1 MSTNKLKA
9 LVVFCEGAHDIAFLS
24 KILWGMGFKPDKRKL
39 PEYPAPFSLLFEQ
52 GVAKYIAEDLSLH
65 MGDKYFLPD
74 KVFSKDSDIIFL
86 FSTGGKDKF
95 QKVQEFLDDL
105 LLFVEDI
112 DGSDFSY
119 NANSIGSVNQTI
131 DQYRYLFFYDADG
144 SGLESISEDLSS
156 KLSSIKKW
164 DKAQWLSHQD
174 HSFAVI
180 DDNKALYVLGES
192 PQKGTL
198 EDILY
203 PLFREKNPAQLENAE
218 SAVNSLFSWDVKDNQ
233 CPVALESKRKKSIIT
248 LIGQRDDSGESMARV
263 LNNRTLYVT
272 NFQEHDLI
280 QPIKNFLTYFLA
292 Q

>member
-1 MSTNKLKA
+1 MSANKLNA
-9 LVVFCEGAHDIAFLS
+9 LIVFCEGAHDIAFLS
-24 KILWGMGFKPDKRKL
+24 KIFWGMNFQPDKRKL

-52 GVAKYIAEDLSLH
+52 GVAKYVAEDLGLH

-74 KVFSKDSDIIFL
+74 KVFSKNSDIVFL

-105 LLFVEDI
+105 MLFIEDI

-119 NANSIGSVNQTI
+119 NADSVGSINQTI
-131 DQYRYLFFYDADG
+131 NHYKYLFFYDAD
-144 SGLESISEDLSS
+144 SLGLEAICEDLSS
-156 KLSSIKKW
+156 KFSLIKNW
-164 DKAQWLSHQD
+164 GSAQWLSHQD
-174 HSFAVI
+174 HSFAAI
-180 DDNKALYVLGES
+180 DNNRALYVLGET

-203 PLFREKNPAQLENAE
+203 PLFAEKNPAQLQNAGI
-218 SAVNSLFSWDVKDNQ
+218 AVNSLFSWEINDNQ
-233 CPVALESKRKKSIIT
+233 CPVALESKRRKSIIT
-248 LIGQRDDSGESMARV
+248 LIGQRDDPGESMARV
-263 LNNRTLYVT
+263 LNNRGLYVT

-280 QPIKNFLTYFLA
+280 KPIKNFLTYFLS